1 MNAEIPRLGLLG
13 GIEEQ
18 HAFAIAFTLE
28 IERKIK
34 RKNLRLKGGQT
45 GLGVLCVVDNGVGR
59 DGLVA
64 SSGVGIL
71 ADA

>member
-45 GLGVLCVVDNGVGR
+45 GLGALCVVDNDVGR

-64 SSGVGIL
+64 SSGVGTL